1 MNLNR
6 RNFLVK
12 AGYFAATPLL
22 INELL
27 ACRSKSSSGTTD
39 STSVAKSISGTGIE
53 TYGIQL
59 WTVKEDMAKDAKATL
74 KAIASYGYKQVESCD
89 TGKGIFWGMT
99 AAEFKKYQDELG
111 IQMVS
116 SHCNPEFTVNK
127 SKEDEFKK
135 LVDDAAL
142 VGVKYLLN
150 PFPGE
155 NIKTSDDFKKIAEG
169 LNRQGEITKAAGLR
183 TGYHNH
189 HFEFLPLADGGIG
202 EEILLNNTDAGLVD
216 FELDLYW
223 NVKAGQD
230 PLTWFSKYANRFK
243 LVHVKDLYN
252 KEKVAEIDAKEK
264 ATGFWPAG
272 ASTELG
278 KGSIDFPKLLNA
290 AQRAGV
296 QYFIVEQERF
306 DGSNPLN
313 SAKLDA
319 EYMKAF
325 KFA

>member
-1 MNLNR
+1 MTFNR
-6 RNFLVK
+6 RNFIQK
-12 AGYFAATPLL
+12 AGYLAATPLL
-22 INELL
+22 VNELL
-27 ACRSKSSSGTTD
+27 ACRSKSSSETTD
-39 STSVAKSISGTGIE
+39 STKIVNSISGTGID

-89 TGKGIFWGMT
+89 VGKGIFWGMT
-99 AAEFKKYQDELG
+99 AAELKKYQDELG

-116 SHCNPEFTVNK
+116 SHCNPEFTTDK
-127 SKEDEFKK
+127 TKENEFKK

-155 NIKTSDDFKKIAEG
+155 NVKTSDDFKKIAEG
-169 LNRQGEITKAAGLR
+169 LNHQGEITKAAGIR

-189 HFEFLPLADGGIG
+189 HFEFVPLADGGIG
-202 EEILLNNTDAGLVD
+202 EEILLNNTDASLVD

-223 NVKAGQD
+223 NVKAGQN
-230 PLTWFSKYANRFK
+230 PQEWFDKYANRFK
-243 LVHVKDLYN
+243 LVHIKDLYPA
-252 KEKVAEIDAKEK
+252 EKVAEIVAKEK
-264 ATGFWPAG
+264 PTGFWPAG

-278 KGSIDFPKLLNA
+278 KGRIDFPTILAGAKK
-290 AQRAGV
+290 AGV
-296 QYFIVEQERF
+296 EYFIVEQERF
-306 DGSNPLN
+306 DGSTPLN

-319 EYMKAF
+319 DYMKAF
-325 KFA
+325 KFV